1 MGRYLMRTP
10 KLGMLVCAIC
20 IFLSTGC
27 DPVRKTSQ
35 IVHLQVSNSGSG
47 EVVAGAEVQLK
58 YDFERAEPLPPETG
72 REPEW
77 YDREASHQFKSE
89 QWAESPWSI
98 GTTDNNGR
106 ADVNLEYVR
115 IDHTP
120 RIIFKPPSWR
130 DESEKPYLIKVAKEQ
145 IQEEFSLVMQPGASV
160 QGESFTVSIIDI
172 EEPRYVK
179 LSSEE

>member
-1 MGRYLMRTP
+1 MR
-10 KLGMLVCAIC
+10 KANLALIVLAFYMFSAA
-20 IFLSTGC
+20 GC

-35 IVHLQVSNSGSG
+35 VVHLQVSTSDSG
-47 EVVAGAEVQLK
+47 EVVPGAEVLLK
-58 YDFERAEPLPPETG
+58 YDFERAEPLLPATG

-77 YDREASHQFKSE
+77 YDREASHQFECE
-89 QWAESPWSI
+89 QWAQFPWSI

-160 QGESFTVSIIDI
+160 QGESFTVSILDI

-179 LSSEE
+179 MD